1 MPTMPKKRFNSG
13 RERRHAILQIVGLAI
28 LILVTIGLG
37 TYAFA
42 I

>member
-1 MPTMPKKRFNSG
+1 MSTMPKKRFNSG

-37 TYAFA
+37 AYAFA